1 MYTTAKHI
9 DKLLAGAL
17 GFSNINRGK
26 RMDKRKSGICSFH
39 HAIIGHVV
47 EKLKKKNLLEKH

>member
-26 RMDKRKSGICSFH
+26 RMDKRKSEICSFH

-47 EKLKKKNLLEKH
+47 EKLKKKIF